1 MKITSKTIIG
11 SILLFV
17 GLSIFFGGSLGGLI
31 PTLIGAWLIYVGVKK
46 YEKGSKPL
54 GVILAVIGVLIVVQF
69 LPFILGIAFAGVLLY
84 FGWSMINGGST
95 KESSS
100 RTYMEPNTAPNMEEP
115 IHTSFDQEWEDFL
128 KKK

>member
-11 SILLFV
+11 SILMFV

-46 YEKGSKPL
+46 YDKGSKTA
-54 GVILAVIGVLIVVQF
+54 GVILAVIGVLLVVQS
-69 LPFILGIAFAGVLLY
+69 LPFLLGIAFAGALLY
-84 FGWSMINGGST
+84 FGWTMVNGESA
-95 KESSS
+95 KESSGRS
-100 RTYMEPNTAPNMEEP
+100 YGEPGAAPNMEEP

>member
-11 SILLFV
+11 SILMFV

-31 PTLIGAWLIYVGVKK
+31 PTLIGAWLIYAGVKK
-46 YEKGSKPL
+46 YDKGSKTT
-54 GVILAVIGVLIVVQF
+54 GVILAVIGVLLVVQS
-69 LPFILGIAFAGVLLY
+69 LPFLLGIAFAAALLY
-84 FGWSMINGGST
+84 FGWKMINGEST
-95 KESSS
+95 KQSSGS
-100 RTYMEPNTAPNMEEP
+100 SYMEPNTTPNMDKP